1 MGRNVFPMHAGG
13 MALATAL
20 LVSACA
26 TTRPAM
32 GAGALADE
40 GPVAVA
46 WQDPAGFS
54 EPDFGAL
61 PADRGT
67 WIRVLAEHLR
77 VQAERRLPAGHR
89 LEVELLDVDRAGE
102 YEHGR
107 DVSSH
112 DLRVVRDHYPPRIRL
127 RFRHLDGGGAVLNQG
142 ERRLVDV
149 TFLQRTATL
158 DSDPLRFE
166 KRLLDDWLRREL
178 GVR

>member
-1 MGRNVFPMHAGG
+1 MGREVPPMRGRG
-13 MALATAL
+13 MVLAAAL

-32 GAGALADE
+32 GAGELPAE
-40 GPVAVA
+40 GPVAVS

-54 EPDFGAL
+54 EPTFGAM
-61 PADRGT
+61 PVDRGT
-67 WIRVLAEHLR
+67 WIRPLAEYLR
-77 VQAERRLPAGHR
+77 ARAERLLPAGHR
-89 LEVELLDVDRAGE
+89 LEVVLLDVDRAGQ
-102 YEHGR
+102 YEPGR
-107 DVSSH
+107 DLSTH
-112 DLRVVRDHYPPRIRL
+112 DLRVVRDLYPPRIHL
-127 RFRHLDGGGAVLNQG
+127 RFRHLDGGGAVLGQG

-149 TFLQRTATL
+149 AFLQRSATF